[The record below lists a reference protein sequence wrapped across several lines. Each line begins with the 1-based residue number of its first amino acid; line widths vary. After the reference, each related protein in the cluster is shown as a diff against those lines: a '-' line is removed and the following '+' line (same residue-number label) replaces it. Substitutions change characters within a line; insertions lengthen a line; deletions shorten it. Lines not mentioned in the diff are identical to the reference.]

1 MAPQSS
7 GTELTWVS
15 FLCSLPKGVDVLAA
29 GSACS
34 RVLMLV
40 SGSLLTTAT
49 CSSLSSCGA
58 GKHGFR
64 ERGSALVLAF
74 PER

>member
-1 MAPQSS
+1 M
-7 GTELTWVS
+7 
-15 FLCSLPKGVDVLAA
+15 LAA

-40 SGSLLTTAT
+40 SGSLLATAT
-49 CSSLSSCGA
+49 CSSLSSIPSCGT
-58 GKHGFR
+58 GKYGFR
-64 ERGSALVLAF
+64 ERASALVLAF